1 MRRRRA
7 RFGALAVLSAGALAA
22 CAGPITQSDMEAA
35 FGEAPGAFP
44 RLESFSREHATT
56 GMVVH
61 RWGERVLDDGT
72 RTRHGR
78 ETRWHPDGTLR
89 SERVFECGEPVGTWR
104 SWHPDGHLR
113 SLHVFSG
120 EGAATPM
127 GFWHPDGSAA
137 AAGAARRGLREGL
150 WTFWY
155 PDGTRREEGRF
166 AANRREGLWTLWN
179 EDGSLRSRGAFE
191 AGVRVGDW
199 EQGDQ

>member
-7 RFGALAVLSAGALAA
+7 PCGALAVLSAAVLVA

-78 ETRWHPDGTLR
+78 ETR
-89 SERVFECGEPVGTWR
+89 
-104 SWHPDGHLR
+104 WHPDGHLR